1 VIRQNKEQPSSE
13 HFFGL
18 GGPVTVRDK
27 KIVVGWN
34 ILLFNLTKPFQSFD
48 VTHRHNE
55 IVDGTD
61 GFEYYD
67 FFRNY
72 P

>member
-1 VIRQNKEQPSSE
+1 
-13 HFFGL
+13 L